1 MIVRDEAGRRSLAWQ
16 TLGPAAVGSVALA
29 AGMGPAALAAD
40 GATQVARLQTPP
52 TEIVGLHIETGRR
65 TEEPLSSKLT
75 APLLDTPKSVVVIEP
90 EVLSK
95 TAALTLEDALR
106 TVPGITFGSGEGG
119 TSAGDRPI
127 IRGIESTN
135 DIFVDGIRDAGTQS
149 RETFAVDHIEILK
162 GPGSAY
168 TGRGSTGGSINLVS
182 KTPKLDDFATA
193 SGVLGTDE
201 TKRAT
206 VDLNHRVT
214 ESVAVRLAAMYHDA
228 EVAGRDAVT
237 DERWGFAPSV
247 AFGLGTRTRGT
258 VSYYYVRTDGLPD
271 YGIPYDPR
279 TLKPVEGH
287 DDDFYGLVSRDFR
300 KTKADIANFR
310 FEHDV
315 TGSLRFQ
322 NNVRYGRT
330 GNAYV
335 VTNPD
340 DSRGNVPNG
349 YVLRNSKNRNVVTE
363 TWSDVPELRGQFET
377 GAIKHS
383 FSLGA
388 EFTQEK
394 THSQGY
400 FVNGPGLNATAGF
413 APVALASRV
422 DGAFTAVPIA
432 TTVPSCTP
440 FTHPAANTV
449 AGFTTLGPAFGY
461 NCTTLDNPNPN
472 DPWIGTVTRS
482 PAYTDTKTTTRAFY
496 LFDTIEFSP
505 KLSLSLGVRH
515 DDFDTKSGGITATAT
530 TTAPYVNLTPTPAAA
545 NKSKFWNVQAGATY
559 KPRENGSIYVS
570 YGTSSNPS
578 GEGGGDFST
587 VAPTTQNLAPEDNKS
602 YELGTKWELARRR
615 LSVTA
620 AIFRTDKTNARVTDA
635 LGNQALI
642 GKTRVDGAEI
652 GFSGMIAKGW
662 SVFGGYTYLDSEI
675 IDGGFASGGTA
686 GKPSTTPNAST
697 GKRLPNTP
705 KHAFT
710 LWTTYDLAPQ
720 LQIGGGAQAQSKRY
734 GDAANTRQVDGYWRF
749 DAMAAYR
756 LSERVD
762 LQLNV
767 QNLTDERYALRP
779 YTTHMVQIAPGRTA
793 LLTINLRY

>member
-1 MIVRDEAGRRSLAWQ
+1 MIVRDEAGKRSLAWQ
-16 TLGPAAVGSVALA
+16 ALGPAAVGSAVLA
-29 AGMGPAALAAD
+29 AGMAPAAFAAD
-40 GATQVARLQTPP
+40 GAMQLARLQTPP
-52 TEIVGLHIETGRR
+52 TEVIGLDVETGRR
-65 TEEPLSSKLT
+65 TDEPLSSKLT
-75 APLLDTPKSVVVIEP
+75 APLLETPKSVVVIEP
-90 EVLSK
+90 EVLAK

-168 TGRGSTGGSINLVS
+168 TGRGSTGGSINLVT
-182 KTPKLDDFATA
+182 KTPKPDDFARA

-201 TKRAT
+201 TKRVT

-214 ESVAVRLAAMYHDA
+214 DSVAVRLAAMHHDA
-228 EVAGRDAVT
+228 DVAGRDAVT

-258 VSYYYVRTDGLPD
+258 FSYYYVRTDGLPD

-279 TLKPVEGH
+279 TLRPVEGH
-287 DDDFYGLVSRDFR
+287 DDDFYGLVSRDFH

-310 FEHDV
+310 FEHDI
-315 TGSLRFQ
+315 TPRLRFQ

-340 DSRGNVPNG
+340 DTRGNVPNG
-349 YVLRNSKNRNVVTE
+349 YVFRSSKNRNVVTE
-363 TWSDVPELRGQFET
+363 IWSDVPELRGQLDT

-388 EFTQEK
+388 EFTREK
-394 THSQGY
+394 THNQGY
-400 FVNGPGLNATAGF
+400 FVNGPGLAATAGF
-413 APVALASRV
+413 APVPGGGVVSGAGGCSPTAS
-422 DGAFTAVPIA
+422 GA
-432 TTVPSCTP
+432 
-440 FTHPAANTV
+440 NK
-449 AGFTTLGPAFGY
+449 LGPAFGY
-461 NCTTLDNPNPN
+461 NCTRLDDPDPN

-505 KLSLSLGVRH
+505 QLSLSLGVRH
-515 DDFDTKSGGITATAT
+515 DDFNTKSGGIAATAT
-530 TTAPYVNLTPTPAAA
+530 TAAPYVSLTPTTPAA

-602 YELGTKWELARRR
+602 YELGTKWELVHRR

-635 LGNQALI
+635 LGAQALI
-642 GKTRVDGAEI
+642 GKTRVDGAEV
-652 GFSGMIAKGW
+652 GFSGMIARGW
-662 SVFGGYTYLDSEI
+662 SLFGGYTYLDSEI
-675 IDGGFASGGTA
+675 VDGGFATGGTA
-686 GKPSTTPNAST
+686 ANPSTTPNAST

-710 LWTTYDLAPQ
+710 VWTTYDLTPQ
-720 LQIGGGAQAQSKRY
+720 LQIGGGAQHQSKRY

-762 LQLNV
+762 VQLNV

-779 YTTHMVQIAPGRTA
+779 YTTHMVQIAPGRSA